1 MRCAIFATICLATF
15 VPHLPGDTPPTNPG
29 PVPLG
34 EALGRARL
42 LGPLPPPVS
51 QTTGPRGAPSQTPFD
66 EDEPRY
72 PDLQVLLIV
81 AGDDP
86 GSTAKLKELEQEDG
100 PFERLRQKGWRVG
113 AGAEDN
119 LRIVRTDD
127 ARGLVEAHGIRTF
140 PAVVAVHAGEVIR
153 SFTSGCTT
161 PLDEYT
167 FEWLRT
173 GVATRPA
180 TAPRPPAAVATTG
193 HYPLRGGH
201 WSVDGEWYPSL
212 EHVLR
217 HLRGPNHNH
226 LIPADWE
233 IESWSYEELR
243 SLHDDLHETGRPRPL
258 EAGGAHLAG
267 AAGDAPSHAV
277 ARPVDPSWRWSAGRS
292 YSAAGRWPS
301 QNTSRNSTGSSSR
314 STERRLGSPAHYVP

>member
-1 MRCAIFATICLATF
+1 M
-15 VPHLPGDTPPTNPG
+15 
-29 PVPLG
+29 PVGTSLTT
-34 EALGRARL
+34 ARL
-42 LGPLPPPVS
+42 LGSLPPPVS
-51 QTTGPRGAPSQTPFD
+51 QATGPRGAPSPSPFE

-81 AGDDP
+81 APDDP
-86 GSTAKLKELEQEDG
+86 DSTAKLKELEGEDG
-100 PFERLRQKGWRVG
+100 PFERLRRKGWRVG
-113 AGAEDN
+113 AGAEDH
-119 LRIVRTDD
+119 LRIVRTDEV
-127 ARGLVEAHGIRTF
+127 RGLVEAHGLRTF
-140 PAVVAVHAGEVIR
+140 PAVVAVHGGEVIR

-180 TAPRPPAAVATTG
+180 TAPRPAAAVATTG

-201 WSVDGEWYPSL
+201 WSVDGDWYPSL
-212 EHVLR
+212 EQVLR

-233 IESWSYEELR
+233 LEQWSYEELR

-258 EAGGAHLAG
+258 EAGAAHPAG
-267 AAGDAPSHAV
+267 ASGEAPSHTV
-277 ARPVDPSWRWSAGRS
+277 ARPVEPAWRWSAGQS
-292 YSAAGRWPS
+292 YSAGRWPS
-301 QNTSRNSTGSSSR
+301 QSSSR
-314 STERRLGSPAHYVP
+314 SSASSSSSRAERRFGSPVHYVP